1 MCLGVLHKD
10 ENISDEMI
18 DIMTFLHQ
26 FVPSDGES
34 IKPVLCFGDELTC
47 ERLHNAQEDRRDSS
61 TVTTRLEGL
70 IGCIADFHAFGN
82 FLGVRVFL
90 SNFIHPFMS

>member
-47 ERLHNAQEDRRDSS
+47 ERLHNVVLMHLTQ
-61 TVTTRLEGL
+61 
-70 IGCIADFHAFGN
+70 H
-82 FLGVRVFL
+82 
-90 SNFIHPFMS
+90 